1 MLDMEWFVTFLDLPK
16 AYIFKMVS
24 MRFADPKPETPF
36 PVDENQIKK
45 LSKREYTRLKKS
57 HSSFK
62 YEFSMFIG
70 ASKIYSLTDV
80 LNLGKSNHINIC
92 TFVTVIDVKW

>member
-1 MLDMEWFVTFLDLPK
+1 MEWFVTFLDLPK

-62 YEFSMFIG
+62 YEFSIFIG
-70 ASKIYSLTDV
+70 ASKMYSLIDV

>member
-1 MLDMEWFVTFLDLPK
+1 MWNDYFFFTFLDLPK

-62 YEFSMFIG
+62 YEFSIFIN
-70 ASKIYSLTDV
+70 ASKIDSQVDV
-80 LNLGKSNHINIC
+80 
-92 TFVTVIDVKW
+92 

>member
-1 MLDMEWFVTFLDLPK
+1 MINFFLQFLDLPK

-62 YEFSMFIG
+62 YGFSIFIN
-70 ASKIYSLTDV
+70 ASKIDSQVDV
-80 LNLGKSNHINIC
+80 
-92 TFVTVIDVKW
+92 

>member
-1 MLDMEWFVTFLDLPK
+1 MWNDKFFFTFLDLPK

-62 YEFSMFIG
+62 YESSIFID
-70 ASKIYSLTDV
+70 T
-80 LNLGKSNHINIC
+80 SNIDSQ
-92 TFVTVIDVKW
+92 IDV

>member
-1 MLDMEWFVTFLDLPK
+1 
-16 AYIFKMVS
+16 MVS

-62 YEFSMFIG
+62 YGFSIFIN
-70 ASKIYSLTDV
+70 ASKIDSQVDV
-80 LNLGKSNHINIC
+80 
-92 TFVTVIDVKW
+92 